1 MIDHDMTMGTTSAT
15 ARPTGPDGMPPLHAL
30 TVSMCRAY
38 RRRDLAALIE
48 HGRGLVVG
56 PTAAESDK
64 TAIARAASFIAG
76 RP

>member
-1 MIDHDMTMGTTSAT
+1 
-15 ARPTGPDGMPPLHAL
+15 MPPLHAL

-64 TAIARAASFIAG
+64 TAIARAAPFIAG
-76 RP
+76 RL